1 MSKIDVK
8 TEGKILKSSEVKNDN
23 SQARKRESA
32 KSGKS
37 HDNDYVAEDK
47 KKPDSKK
54 MKLWKKILLIVL
66 AFILITVI
74 IAFAYIAYVVHGA
87 EKINTDNL
95 YSILSESS
103 VIYDDQGNKID
114 SIYATENRT
123 NINYKDLPENLKDA
137 FISIEDKTFWKHHG
151 FNYVRILGAIKDSL
165 SSGRVSG
172 TSTITQQLARN
183 IFLKES
189 KSERSIKRK
198 IIEAYYTVIIEKN
211 MSKKQILEAYLNT
224 IYLGNNSN
232 GVEAASQAYFSKGVS
247 ELNLVESAAL
257 AALPKAPTEYAYVR
271 FVNLSDAQTYDDD
284 HILHKTTSGAYILN
298 DAGLDRVHLCLK
310 LMREQNKIS
319 QKEYEEAVKVPLKD
333 VINPNFSLTSSKSAY
348 FNDYVIEEVVND
360 FAKKYN
366 LSKSQAREKI
376 YDGGLKI
383 YSTLDSQAQSVI
395 ETEFSNN
402 NNFPSPIDMSR
413 NAEGN
418 FIDKN
423 GNVALY
429 NYSNYFD
436 KAGNYILNSDEAWE
450 NDDGSITLAAGK
462 KLNFYDTSVNGKADI
477 SVEFKSMFI
486 NSGGEL
492 YVISGGFVNIPQGE
506 KKKDKDGN
514 TTISAKFVR
523 ESKNWF
529 NKNDD
534 GTISIS
540 ANAYT
545 LNQQVVQPQA
555 AMTIVDVN
563 TGAVKAMVG
572 GRNTEGRDL
581 FNRAS
586 SPRQPGSAIK
596 PIGVYAP
603 ALQQSADEAK
613 SGRKHNFRDL
623 SIDKQGSKYW
633 GDYLTSGS
641 VIIDEPTRID
651 GKDWPKNFDKSYMG
665 PIDLKT
671 ALALSRNTTS
681 VKTYFQVGGD
691 YCMQMLEKFG
701 ITTIV
706 KDGEINDNNPSAI
719 ALGGMAKGISPL
731 ELTNAYSAFANGGLV
746 HKTHAYSQVK
756 DRKGKVILENK
767 SDAGSRV
774 LGEDVAFIMN
784 KILQYSVTSG
794 FGGPAALPG
803 VPVGAKTGTTND
815 DMDIWCAG
823 ITPSYAAALWIGNDV
838 AVSLSQSSRAAS
850 VLWGQIMRQIQKA
863 YNGSFPSQP
872 SDVIS
877 IGDNYFV
884 KGTETGLSSKDKI
897 KSEFD
902 KKESIVV
909 NICKDSGMLATPW
922 CTHIVRTTFEKGTED
937 KIPKTYCPI
946 HNKDTKKYPLA
957 PGTAAPEQNEEKP
970 EVDDH
975 DKPEQP
981 SNPEGS
987 GD

>member
-8 TEGKILKSSEVKNDN
+8 TEEKDLKNSQGKND
-23 SQARKRESA
+23 
-32 KSGKS
+32 
-37 HDNDYVAEDK
+37 DK
-47 KKPDSKK
+47 KLKFKD
-54 MKLWKKILLIVL
+54 MKLWKKILLVLL
-66 AFILITVI
+66 AFILIVVI
-74 IAFAYIAYVVHGA
+74 ITFAYIAYVVHGA

-123 NINYKDLPENLKDA
+123 NIKYKDLPDNLKDA
-137 FISIEDKTFWKHHG
+137 FTTIEDKTFWKHHG
-151 FNYVRILGAIKDSL
+151 FNYIRILGAIKDSL

-183 IFLKES
+183 VFLKES
-189 KSERSIKRK
+189 KSERSIRRK
-198 IIEAYYTVIIEKN
+198 IIEAYYTVIIERN

-271 FVNLSDAQTYDDD
+271 FVNLSDAQAYDED
-284 HILHKTTSGAYILN
+284 HILHKTTSGAYVLN
-298 DAGLDRVHLCLK
+298 ETGLDRIHLCLK

-319 QKEYEEAVKVPLKD
+319 QKEYEEAIKVPLKD
-333 VINPNFSLTSSKSAY
+333 IINPNFSLNTSKAAY
-348 FNDYVIEEVVND
+348 FNDYVIDEVVND
-360 FAKKYN
+360 LAKKYN
-366 LSKSQAREKI
+366 LSKSQAREKV

-383 YSTLDSQAQSVI
+383 YSTLDSQAQNVI

-402 NNFPSPIDMSR
+402 NNFPSPIDMSQ
-413 NAEGN
+413 NSEGN
-418 FIDKN
+418 FVDKN

-429 NYSNYFD
+429 NYYNYFD
-436 KAGNYILNSDEAWE
+436 EAGNYILNSDEAWK

-462 KLNFYDTSVNGKADI
+462 KLHFYDTKVGGKSDI
-477 SVEFKSMFI
+477 SVEFKSMFVR
-486 NSGGEL
+486 SEGEL

-506 KKKDKDGN
+506 KKKDSDGN
-514 TTISAKFVR
+514 VTISAKFIQDN
-523 ESKNWF
+523 KDWF
-529 NKNDD
+529 KVNDD

-572 GRNTEGRDL
+572 GRKTEGRDL

-603 ALQQSADEAK
+603 ALQQSAEEAK
-613 SGRKHNFRDL
+613 AGHKHNFRDL
-623 SIDKQGSKYW
+623 SIDKQGAKYW
-633 GDYLTSGS
+633 GDYITSGS

-651 GKDWPKNFDKSYMG
+651 GKDWPKNFDKNYMG

-691 YCMQMLEKFG
+691 YCMKMLEKFG
-701 ITTIV
+701 VTSIV
-706 KDGEINDNNPSAI
+706 KEGEVNDDNPSAI

-731 ELTNAYSAFANGGLV
+731 ELTNAYSAFANGGV
-746 HKTHAYSQVK
+746 IHKPHAYSQVK
-756 DRKGKVILENK
+756 DRKGKVLLENK
-767 SDAGSRV
+767 DDPGKRV
-774 LGEDVAFIMN
+774 IGEDVAFIMN
-784 KILQYSVTSG
+784 KILQYSVTGG
-794 FGGPAALPG
+794 FGGPASMPG
-803 VPVGAKTGTTND
+803 VPVGVKTGTTND

-823 ITPSYAAALWIGNDV
+823 ITPSYAAALWVGNDV
-838 AVSLSQSSRAAS
+838 AISLSQSSRAAS
-850 VLWGQIMRQIQKA
+850 VLWGQIMRQIEKA
-863 YNGSFPSQP
+863 YSGSFPAQP
-872 SDVIS
+872 SNVIN
-877 IGDNYFV
+877 IGGNYFV
-884 KGTETGLSSKDKI
+884 KGTETGLSSIDKI
-897 KSEFD
+897 KDETK
-902 KKESIVV
+902 KKESKVV

-922 CTHIVRTTFEKGTED
+922 CIHIVETTFEKGTESR
-937 KIPKTYCPI
+937 IPKTYCPI

-957 PGTAAPEQNEEKP
+957 PGTTPPAQDENKQ
-970 EVDDH
+970 H
-975 DKPEQP
+975 DNNSESPNTP
-981 SNPEGS
+981 SNP
-987 GD
+987 GDQGDRHDESDERD